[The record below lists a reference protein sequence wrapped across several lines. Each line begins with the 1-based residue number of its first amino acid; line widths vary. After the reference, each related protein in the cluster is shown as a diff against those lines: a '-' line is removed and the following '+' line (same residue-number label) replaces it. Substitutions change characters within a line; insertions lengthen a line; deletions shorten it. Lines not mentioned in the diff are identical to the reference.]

1 MIFAKGLVQDLK
13 SVTAGNAEEAR
24 RMGWDQVDTVAF
36 LNGARGGTRTRMT
49 RVEGF

>member
-1 MIFAKGLVQDLK
+1 MIFPKGIVQDLK
-13 SVTAGNAEEAR
+13 SGTAGDAEEAR
-24 RMGWDQVDTVAF
+24 CMGWDQVDKVVF